1 MPLPKFL
8 QRAATGPAPK
18 KARAPLAADG
28 AADDRSARHRLI
40 GALVLLAVAVAVF
53 SLVFDTEPRP
63 LPMDTP
69 MRAGEGAAEPAKPSA
84 ASSATKLPASPATAD
99 AAPKDPAKESS
110 KEALKEAPKAEAA
123 AEPPAS
129 AVAAPQEPVP
139 EQPPSTAK
147 VAALASSASSVAAAS
162 PAASKPAPAA
172 AAEAGARYVIQV
184 GAFSDAQAL
193 REARQRVE
201 KLGLKTYTQV
211 IESGGSTRTRVRVGP
226 FASRDEAERV
236 RAKLQAAKLPANLL
250 TL

>member
-8 QRAATGPAPK
+8 QRAAAGPAPK
-18 KARAPLAADG
+18 KAGATLAAD
-28 AADDRSARHRLI
+28 APADDRSARHRLI

-69 MRAGEGAAEPAKPSA
+69 MRAGEGAAEPLRPSI
-84 ASSATKLPASPATAD
+84 ASPAPKAATSPSTAD
-99 AAPKDPAKESS
+99 ASPPPSLSELPKDTPA
-110 KEALKEAPKAEAA
+110 AGAA

-129 AVAAPQEPVP
+129 AVAAPQEPVA
-139 EQPPSTAK
+139 EQAPSAPK
-147 VAALASSASSVAAAS
+147 LAAAAS
-162 PAASKPAPAA
+162 VANPAAAAPAAASKPAPAA

-201 KLGLKTYTQV
+201 RLGLKTYTQV
-211 IESGGSTRTRVRVGP
+211 VESGGATRTRVRVGP
-226 FASRDEAERV
+226 FASRDDAERA